1 MGTIDISEI
10 FLEYF
15 AVYDAIVNQLFSTK
29 LISLNLKKDVE
40 SYLWFL
46 FKAEPGVKRHWSYEM
61 STRKWGILSC
71 NTIIILYN

>member
-1 MGTIDISEI
+1 M
-10 FLEYF
+10 
-15 AVYDAIVNQLFSTK
+15 
-29 LISLNLKKDVE
+29 ISLNLKKDVE
-40 SYLWFL
+40 SMSGDGYDIANEVVNEVQWQVEEYKSYLWFL